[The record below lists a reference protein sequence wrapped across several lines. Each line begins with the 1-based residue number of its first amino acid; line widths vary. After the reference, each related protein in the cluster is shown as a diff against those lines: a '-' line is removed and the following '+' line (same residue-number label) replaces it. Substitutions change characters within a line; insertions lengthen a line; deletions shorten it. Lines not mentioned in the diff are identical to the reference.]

1 MTPTSAGCTPQMT
14 LSLDLSF
21 ADVEGCQPCRNTRPG
36 ESSVP
41 CTPEKDRPD
50 GGKSYE
56 TPDGRGII
64 EARFARKSS
73 WELFTAQ
80 PNYSQN
86 MAVDAQSVVLPC
98 FTYDSLSHATLRYL
112 LPQNC
117 ACELSHK
124 RYTLT
129 QTLYVPCA
137 LVRYRIHLTLG
148 QLFSG
153 TLRNCTISLD
163 AMTIS
168 TWKSTSVVACTHVV
182 MFIGYAV
189 PENVH
194 SDRTS

>member
-1 MTPTSAGCTPQMT
+1 MIVDSTIFRWYTSPSSLYAPLKEQKGIWTCMIGVMTPTSAGCTPQMT
-14 LSLDLSF
+14 LALDLSLV
-21 ADVEGCQPCRNTRPG
+21 DVEGCQPCRNTRPG

-41 CTPEKDRPD
+41 CTPEKGRLD

-117 ACELSHK
+117 ACELSRK

-129 QTLYVPCA
+129 
-137 LVRYRIHLTLG
+137 
-148 QLFSG
+148 
-153 TLRNCTISLD
+153 
-163 AMTIS
+163 
-168 TWKSTSVVACTHVV
+168 
-182 MFIGYAV
+182 
-189 PENVH
+189 
-194 SDRTS
+194 